1 MYFDLCRVFPG
12 RWIGPWT
19 GCRALEAAA
28 TSNTFSLPDNLA
40 FKVLGGSGGGA
51 PLLPVDECVA
61 YFEYPDTI
69 ENKNEN
75 ENGLVLLFP
84 LVLGL
89 GKVSSGFC
97 FFGVFLFDSRTIDFD
112 PLRS

>member
-1 MYFDLCRVFPG
+1 MCRVFPG

-28 TSNTFSLPDNLA
+28 TNGTSSLPGNIA

-51 PLLPVDECVA
+51 PLLPVDECVP
-61 YFEYPDTI
+61 YFNPTGTSEED
-69 ENKNEN
+69 NEK

-89 GKVSSGFC
+89 GKVGLSWFLFFFSGFS
-97 FFGVFLFDSRTIDFD
+97 FLTLEI
-112 PLRS
+112 LN